1 MRPTITEQL
10 DGLRR
15 ILAEVVV
22 PEVTAPYP
30 AEILGSVIGALDA
43 LRRNWASIPAYLEW
57 EIRSI
62 RTILAAANVQAPAD
76 DPHELRALEEM
87 QIRLSGLLVGAQPA
101 IIAEPG
107 GEAYRLMI
115 AFFRERAQR
124 FPFAMAARPPKKEE

>member
-15 ILAEVVV
+15 ILAEVVA

-43 LRRNWASIPAYLEW
+43 LSANWARIPNYLAW
-57 EIRSI
+57 EIESSRS
-62 RTILAAANVQAPAD
+62 ILAAAGIEPPQDLDSAS
-76 DPHELRALEEM
+76 LEEQQVRM
-87 QIRLSGLLVGAQPA
+87 SGLLVQAQPA
-101 IIAEPG
+101 IAADKD

-124 FPFAMAARPPKKEE
+124 FPFAMAARPVKKEE